1 MKPQFKR
8 IWILCLGW
16 FFIVLGIA
24 GLFLPVIQGILL
36 LLIGFFIL
44 SHESKWAKGILNKI
58 MIRYPAINERF
69 DKTKAKN
76 KQLLRKLFNK

>member
-1 MKPQFKR
+1 MKPHLKR
-8 IWILCLGW
+8 ICILCLGW

-24 GLFLPVIQGILL
+24 GLFLPVIQGILF

-69 DKTKAKN
+69 DEIKAKN
-76 KQLLRKLFNK
+76 RKLLRKLFNK

>member
-8 IWILCLGW
+8 ICVLCLGW
-16 FFIVLGIA
+16 FFILFGIA
-24 GLFLPVIQGILL
+24 GLFLPIVQGILL

-44 SHESKWAKGILNKI
+44 SHESPWAKGILNKI

-69 DKTKAKN
+69 DAIKAKN
-76 KQLLRKLFNK
+76 GKLLKKLFNK